1 MPKKGTRP
9 GPSLLRERVRATN
22 AAKKA
27 RKKKLVPRAAREKAE
42 YYDPQL
48 EAFRV
53 MMRHELDGLAQ
64 HIAETIY
71 EKIDLRV
78 QEIARAATAREYA
91 LRKRP
96 PSGERKAR
104 VTGEQQGPA

>member
-9 GPSLLRERVRATN
+9 GPSLLRERVRARN

-27 RKKKLVPRAAREKAE
+27 RKKKL
-42 YYDPQL
+42 L